1 MKKILSL
8 FLCFITLFFCAGCGK
23 KEEKYADYSLKEAY
37 EQGFLTDD
45 DLMHISYFL
54 YGEVKRIDEQGN
66 AQTVEFTPSRELS
79 ALSKKQETAMKKSY
93 RSNHLDDFVI
103 DLGNGTTKN
112 YGIEIIELGNFL
124 GNYNG
129 YYVVEVKVETVS
141 TILDATP
148 HFYEIGNFEFF
159 ECWGDGG
166 PPWIITVF
174 REKKN

>member
-112 YGIEIIELGNFL
+112 YGIEIIEFITFL

-129 YYVVEVKVETVS
+129 YYVVEIQVGTCVTTMEGDPDFYTVGSVE
-141 TILDATP
+141 L
-148 HFYEIGNFEFF
+148 EERIGS
-159 ECWGDGG
+159 GG
-166 PPWIITVF
+166 SPWFIMVF